1 MSKSLLTDQGLSL
14 AERIQE
20 LAVKTHEELGGLEE
34 KISSL
39 IEKKRVL
46 HTSVSVNDAADLISR
61 SIRARI
67 SMARAELIKAS
78 GRALRLESHVTVTEF
93 GGFDGNGEPEFS
105 ESKPE
110 LLDIVRDTMSPFKML
125 ALVLTDAQID
135 AFARMA
141 ATEAG
146 AVSGGRKVAEL
157 QKESEQLS
165 KELEALLIHRKEA
178 KAAIDSLS
186 NVSLTPFISKKFHE
200 MKKEAN

>member
-20 LAVKTHEELGGLEE
+20 LAVKTNEELGGLEE

-39 IEKKRVL
+39 IEKKQVL

-78 GRALRLESHVTVTEF
+78 GRALWLESHVTVTQF